1 MRRGK
6 KIVVALLLGV
16 CMFFGSTVSTI
27 TYADETQSR
36 MLYISSYFVDLY
48 ISSDGLAEPSAGL
61 DAKCDANSTSIMV
74 ILQRQIGDSWG
85 NVTSWYAEGDSRHVA
100 IAEQYRVSR
109 GTYRCVATFVVNT
122 DSGSETKHM
131 TTAESTY

>member
-1 MRRGK
+1 MRRSK
-6 KIVVALLLGV
+6 KIVVALLLSI
-16 CMFFGSTVSTI
+16 CMFFGTTASTI
-27 TYADETQSR
+27 TYADEAQSR

-48 ISSDGLAEPSAGL
+48 ISSDGLADISASL
-61 DAKCDANSTSIMV
+61 AAKCDVISTSIMV

-85 NVTSWYAEGDSRHVA
+85 NVTSWYAEEDYEYVD
-100 IAEQYRVSR
+100 IPEQYRVSR